1 MGIVS
6 ALSSALDRTAERSID
21 VAERTS
27 AATQILSSLEYLA
40 SPSDRTR
47 GGLNN
52 WEHMQHQVPTRHP
65 LAAKLRR
72 LISREPVFRAL
83 HLGRIG
89 ACAVLVSPVK
99 NNAARAAANL
109 YLVGSTAVLYPI
121 QLNGTDGS
129 DQVSFLV
136 HSAAGL
142 GRAGGSDRTRRA
154 ASDFIGAQTTLSYV
168 AGGLTKLPGKDW
180 RSGTALTKIM
190 RTETYGDAGLHRLLS
205 EHPEIGR
212 IGSKAALSWELTFPL
227 MLLSRPTALA
237 ALCAG
242 VGFHLFNAK
251 YMGLWRFLL
260 TFVGTYPAVWKLVRR

>member
-6 ALSSALDRTAERSID
+6 ALTSALDRASDRSVDI
-21 VAERTS
+21 AERTS

-40 SPSDRTR
+40 SASDRTR
-47 GGLNN
+47 GGLND
-52 WEHMQHQVPTRHP
+52 WTHMQHQVPTRSP
-65 LAAKLRR
+65 LVARLRG
-72 LISREPVFRAL
+72 LIAREPVFRAL

-89 ACAVLVSPVK
+89 ACVVLVSPVT

-180 RSGTALTKIM
+180 RTGTALTKIM
-190 RTETYGDAGLHRLLS
+190 RTETYGDSRLFRLLS
-205 EHPEIGR
+205 THPGIGR
-212 IGSKAALSWELTFPL
+212 VGSKAALSWEISFPL
-227 MLLSRPTALA
+227 LLLSRPTALV
-237 ALCAG
+237 ALGAG
-242 VGFHLFNAK
+242 AGFHLFNAAF
-251 YMGLWRFLL
+251 MGLWRFLL